1 MKKLFTR
8 RWLVTHGAVLVVLLV
23 LISLGFW
30 QLRRLSDRRDFNNS
44 LLAAVNQPAIPLTGE
59 PVDPEALHFKRVAVT
74 GTFDNAQ
81 TIALRNQMSGDTP
94 GLHLVTPLRLSGS
107 NQAVLVDRG
116 WIPRGLADP
125 EPASLLV
132 YDAFGEVS
140 LEGVAYRTQTRSG
153 LLSPIDPPLKE
164 GQERLVAWSR
174 MDIDRLQEQL
184 PYPLLPVFIRQLP
197 NSTDRPD
204 RLPRPEGVSL
214 DEGPHLGY
222 ALQWFTFA
230 GILAITYS
238 VFIRQELQKTED
250 RG

>member
-1 MKKLFTR
+1 MRKLLSG
-8 RWLVTHGAVLVVLLV
+8 RWLAAHLAVLLV
-23 LISLGFW
+23 LAMLISLGVW
-30 QLRRLSDRRDFNNS
+30 QLWRLENRRAFNNS
-44 LLAAVNQPAIPLTGE
+44 LLAAVNQPVIPLTGQ
-59 PVDPEALHFKRVAVT
+59 PVDPEALHFKRVAVK

-81 TIALRNQMSGDTP
+81 TIVLRNQMLGDIP
-94 GLHLVTPLRLSGS
+94 GLHVITPLRLSHS
-107 NQAVLVDRG
+107 DMAVLVDRG

-125 EPASLLV
+125 DPASLLV
-132 YDAFGEVS
+132 YDEFGEVS

-164 GQERLVAWSR
+164 GQERLAAWFR
-174 MDIDRLQEQL
+174 VDIDRIQEQV
-184 PYPLLPVFIRQLP
+184 PYPLMPIFVRQLP
-197 NSTDRPD
+197 DPNAQPD

-230 GILAITYS
+230 GILVITYS
-238 VFIRQELQKTED
+238 VFIRQELRKED